1 MIRESLQSVLV
12 YEHDKKRFTDWIGK
26 TRGLEFFME
35 GLGTFLVAFFLLFT
49 NYRGSLVIGGGF
61 LGIAYIIF
69 AWRFHEPAKVEFIQS
84 LTPPHPRIYDFFN
97 LPREMK
103 VIAIAGFICGIGTS
117 ASHCFVMPLF
127 FANKFNAS
135 PQLVAIILALHR
147 VVLALPM
154 IFVSKFITKNL
165 KWIYIWFLAIQSIS
179 ISATALIP
187 NLWGAVVVWFIHD
200 LVGGGIWAP
209 AYYAL
214 LQQYSRSE
222 TRALDTS
229 KVMAINQLGWV
240 IGPLLA
246 GWLFSIS
253 VNYPF
258 FFGGLISLIS
268 VFILLKLK

>member
-1 MIRESLQSVLV
+1 
-12 YEHDKKRFTDWIGK
+12 
-26 TRGLEFFME
+26 
-35 GLGTFLVAFFLLFT
+35 
-49 NYRGSLVIGGGF
+49 
-61 LGIAYIIF
+61 
-69 AWRFHEPAKVEFIQS
+69 
-84 LTPPHPRIYDFFN
+84 
-97 LPREMK
+97 
-103 VIAIAGFICGIGTS
+103 
-117 ASHCFVMPLF
+117 MPLF
-127 FANKFNAS
+127 FANKFDAS

-154 IFVSKFITKNL
+154 IFMSKFITKNL

-187 NLWGAVVVWFIHD
+187 SLWIAVVVWFIHD

-246 GWLFSIS
+246 GWLFPIH

-258 FFGGLISLIS
+258 FFGGLISLSS